1 MAATRPTLKKSVT
14 IDPDVLEALIP
25 ERKANL
31 SATVND
37 GLQLLAA
44 LDAQRELVQAWE
56 TEHGEFTDDELKP
69 FLEAAMRAQVENVMR
84 LMRESGPSKT
94 PVGVRHKPS
103 TAR

>member
-1 MAATRPTLKKSVT
+1 MAITRPTLKKSVT
-14 IDPDVLEALIP
+14 IDPDVLEALVP

-44 LDAQRELVQAWE
+44 LDAQQALVQAWE
-56 TEHGEFTDDELKP
+56 KEHGQFTDDELKP

-84 LMRESGPSKT
+84 LMRESRPSKAS
-94 PVGVRHKPS
+94 VRVRPKSP